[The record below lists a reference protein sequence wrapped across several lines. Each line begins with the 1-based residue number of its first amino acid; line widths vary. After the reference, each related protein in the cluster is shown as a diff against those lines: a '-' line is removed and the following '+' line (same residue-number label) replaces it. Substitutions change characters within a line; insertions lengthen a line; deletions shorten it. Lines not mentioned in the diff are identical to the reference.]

1 MQTRMKMILQP
12 FSAAALLLLWVSAA
26 QGYEQLDVAIEKE
39 DGVYR
44 VFGKSRIEAPAEFVH
59 ATLMD
64 YDHFYKLAGGIAET
78 RFIPDDESGLRAAY
92 TRYESCVLFFC
103 KTVEKV
109 EYILTNT
116 PEYIELRVDPA
127 RSDFISNES
136 SWTIEKDGDA
146 TILTFEAE
154 FDPDFWIPPM
164 IDTWAIRR
172 KLERSAE
179 TVGVNIEWMQARGLT
194 LAQVAKE

>member
-1 MQTRMKMILQP
+1 MNTRTKTVFQAGWTI
-12 FSAAALLLLWVSAA
+12 ALLLLCVPAA
-26 QGYEQLDVAIEKE
+26 LGYEQLDVGIEKE

-64 YDHFYKLAGGIAET
+64 FDNFHKLAGGITET
-78 RFIPDDESGLRAAY
+78 RFIPDDESGLRTAY

-103 KTVEKV
+103 KVVEKV

-116 PEYIELRVDPA
+116 PGYIELKADPA
-127 RSDFISNES
+127 RSDFVLNES
-136 SWTIEKDGDA
+136 SWTLEKDGDA

-172 KLERSAE
+172 KLEHSAE

-194 LAQVAKE
+194 LAQVAE